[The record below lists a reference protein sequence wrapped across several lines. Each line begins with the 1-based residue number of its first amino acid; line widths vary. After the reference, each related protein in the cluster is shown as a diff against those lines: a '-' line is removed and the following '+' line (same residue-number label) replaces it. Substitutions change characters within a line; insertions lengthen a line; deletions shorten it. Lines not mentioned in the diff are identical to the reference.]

1 MCPRTGVALS
11 SIIFSLIVH
20 FLLLLFSSF
29 VFASLY
35 LFFFSFIQRNVLISV
50 RCARALFERTAA
62 AVAAYVCIYVR
73 VAVFRVTMYTVVC
86 VSCPFCTSI
95 FAIAE

>member
-1 MCPRTGVALS
+1 MSENRRCPVFNNILSYRPFFVIIIFIFCLCFALS
-11 SIIFSLIVH
+11 I
-20 FLLLLFSSF
+20 
-29 VFASLY
+29 
-35 LFFFSFIQRNVLISV
+35 FFSFIQRNVLISV